1 MWTNRGLQVRD
12 AAFFRGA
19 SLPTTFY
26 VALVTDAVA
35 PTVDTNTLGELTQ
48 IPVGNGYLNG
58 GVAVPRNNTGTPSL
72 VEDDALDLVTATLQD
87 VAWTATGGNLPAS
100 GTGARYAVLTDDNAT
115 VNSRQVLMAWD
126 LGSNR
131 IVSTGQTMA
140 LSQLRSESLPT

>member
-48 IPVGNGYLNG
+48 IPVGNGYVSG

-131 IVSTGQTMA
+131 IVSTGQTMT